1 MRMDELAYEMT
12 VKKQRLIPVVVQDY
26 ATSKVLMVAYANAE
40 ALKETLRTGFAH
52 YWSRSRQE
60 LWKKGQSSGNVQR
73 VIEIL
78 ADCDGDALLYRVEQ
92 TGPACHLGRR
102 SCFHRHLRES
112 TPARKKPKE
121 TLTKQIAEAQ
131 H

>member
-26 ATSKVLMVAYANAE
+26 ATSKVLMVAYANAA

-102 SCFHRHLRES
+102 SCFHRYLRES
-112 TPARKKPKE
+112 TPARKKSKE